1 MVMLRIIGMIA
12 VILIG
17 AGVVAFLT
25 TGDRRSLGLA
35 KRVGKYGLVLALVVL
50 LLFFLERVII
60 L

>member
-1 MVMLRIIGMIA
+1 MLMLRIIGMIA

-25 TGDRRSLGLA
+25 TGDRRYLGLA
-35 KRVGKYGLVLALVVL
+35 KRVGKYALVLALVIL
-50 LLFFLERVII
+50 LMFFLERVII